1 MHQHPRER
9 GAAGGE
15 VVPGEGGVRAG
26 AVDRCCGELG
36 RAGWG
41 AEEVVEALGA
51 LLGPRTR
58 KRPAVA
64 LPPDVAARVGRLA
77 EAVSR
82 AVFTGSGS
90 GSGGNPE
97 PAKRPI

>member
-1 MHQHPRER
+1 M
-9 GAAGGE
+9 
-15 VVPGEGGVRAG
+15 
-26 AVDRCCGELG
+26 
-36 RAGWG
+36 
-41 AEEVVEALGA
+41 VEALGA

-97 PAKRPI
+97 PAKRPF